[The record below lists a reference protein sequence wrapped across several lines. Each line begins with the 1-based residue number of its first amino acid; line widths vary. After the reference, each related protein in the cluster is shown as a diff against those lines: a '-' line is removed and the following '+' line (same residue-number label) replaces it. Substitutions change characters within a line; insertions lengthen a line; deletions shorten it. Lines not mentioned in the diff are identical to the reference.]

1 MHSIRTP
8 FFLLPFLFC
17 RSSGAIIAFTAAP
30 TISSSADQ
38 IATSV
43 ETPPPVLNLEARDR
57 AGGLCGYFGG
67 DAASPYL
74 CYSGYSCLQDHDN
87 NAIGCVQTNTKK
99 EAIGVVY
106 TTCLNYNVYQ
116 KYSVGPRTGCCTD
129 PDYPACVWNTYTG
142 TEAEGYTLIACTQS
156 YFQPGRLLAWDAST
170 SGTAGPTTMFI
181 GIQTATSNNTSPTT
195 SSPSPTGSSINSNGL
210 STSDKITLGTAL
222 GIGLPATIAAIIGT
236 WYGYKTWKNKKSGPA
251 DDQDPFLPTQKT
263 PDQATIRS
271 TQSLIQ

>member
-1 MHSIRTP
+1 MHTIRNP
-8 FFLLPFLFC
+8 FLLLPHLLC
-17 RSSGAIIAFTAAP
+17 RSFGAMIVSTAAS
-30 TISSSADQ
+30 TISSANQ

-43 ETPPPVLNLEARDR
+43 QTPPPVLNLEARDR

-87 NAIGCVQTNTKK
+87 NAIGCVETNTKK

-116 KYSVGPRTGCCTD
+116 KYSVGSRTGCCTD
-129 PDYPACVWNTYTG
+129 PDYPGCVVNTYTG
-142 TEAEGYTLIACTQS
+142 TEAEGYTLIACTKS
-156 YFQPGRLLAWDAST
+156 YFQPGRLIAWDAST
-170 SGTAGPTTMFI
+170 SGTAGPTTLFI
-181 GIQTATSNNTSPTT
+181 GIQTAASNNTPTT

-222 GIGLPATIAAIIGT
+222 GVGLPATIAAIIGT
-236 WYGYKTWKNKKSGPA
+236 WYGYKSWKNKKTDRA
-251 DDQDPFLPTQKT
+251 DDQYPFLPTRKIS
-263 PDQATIRS
+263 DQATIRS